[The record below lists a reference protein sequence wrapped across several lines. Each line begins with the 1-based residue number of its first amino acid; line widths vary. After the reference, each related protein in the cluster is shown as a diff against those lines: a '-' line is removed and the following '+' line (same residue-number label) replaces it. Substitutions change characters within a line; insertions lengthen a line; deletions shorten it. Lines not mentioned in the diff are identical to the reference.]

1 MDLKTSGAEEK
12 DIDYKK
18 MTDGLMREMFWAQ
31 PPTTIEMFTIKAWA
45 RLSVPQSQ

>member
-31 PPTTIEMFTIKAWA
+31 PPTTIEMFTIKKHM
-45 RLSVPQSQ
+45 